1 MGIFASMMLPPR
13 PKTEDKE
20 TIRMYDAVDRA
31 LTGHAQISTIDRG
44 LDFLGEYGAEV
55 LGVESQSSLLKE
67 KSRLE
72 IEKLKRQLGKYQDDD
87 KYEKKLNEDGSPA
100 LGVALGLHRMQRY
113 TQKGRRLADFLIG
126 DLANDSIVTQ
136 FLKFRR

>member
-13 PKTEDKE
+13 PKTDDKE
-20 TIRMYDAVDRA
+20 TERLYDAVDRA

-44 LDFLGEYGAEV
+44 LDLLGEYGAEAM
-55 LGVESQSSLLKE
+55 GVESQSSLLKE

-72 IEKLKRQLGKYQDDD
+72 IEMLKRRLGKYEDDD
-87 KYEKKLNEDGSPA
+87 KYEKKLNEERSPA
-100 LGVALGLHRMQRY
+100 LGAALVLHRMQGY

-126 DLANDSIVTQ
+126 DLKNDSIVTQ